1 MMPTPVVS
9 LLIIA
14 LWLLLNGVSAGQAV
28 LALLIGISAPLLT
41 RKLTPHSARVKKPM
55 VIARLM
61 VVVCYDIIRANIDVA
76 RRILGPEAA
85 IRPAF
90 FWYPLTLTSA
100 HGISTLAAI
109 ITMTPGTLTVDVSP
123 DRQRLRVHAFHLDDE
138 AAVIDEI
145 RTRFER
151 PLLEI
156 FP

>member
-1 MMPTPVVS
+1 MIPTPIVS

-14 LWLLLNGVSAGQAV
+14 LWLLLNGVSVGQAI
-28 LALLIGISAPLLT
+28 LALVIGIAAPLLT
-41 RKLTPHSARVKKPM
+41 RKLTLAPASVKKPL
-55 VIARLM
+55 VIARLIA
-61 VVVCYDIIRANIDVA
+61 VVCYDIIRANIDVA

-85 IRPAF
+85 IKPAF
-90 FWYPLTLTSA
+90 FWYPLTLTSS

-123 DRQRLRVHAFHLDDE
+123 DRQRLKVHAFHLDDE